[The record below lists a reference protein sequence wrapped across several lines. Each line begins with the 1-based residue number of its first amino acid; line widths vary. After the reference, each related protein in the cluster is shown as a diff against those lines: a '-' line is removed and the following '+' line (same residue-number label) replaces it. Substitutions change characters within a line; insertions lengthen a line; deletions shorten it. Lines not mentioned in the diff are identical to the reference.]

1 MKITGSPIHKTTGRS
16 TPPLRSRSGTV
27 TPTSNNAAGIGLTP
41 QMIQVK
47 GVDNKLVQI
56 IMDEIVE
63 GGAKVRWSDIAG
75 QDVRISLLLNTTE
88 FLRIRYAMRNNY
100 LFRLQNK
107 RSKKWLFYQQY
118 GLSYSLVCDH
128 QLKVTKKIR
137 TKISFDINS
146 QSYL

>member
-27 TPTSNNAAGIGLTP
+27 TPTSINAGIGLAP
-41 QMIQVK
+41 QIIQVK

-75 QDVRISLLLNTTE
+75 QDVRISSLLIFI
-88 FLRIRYAMRNNY
+88 FLSI
-100 LFRLQNK
+100 Q
-107 RSKKWLFYQQY
+107 
-118 GLSYSLVCDH
+118 
-128 QLKVTKKIR
+128 
-137 TKISFDINS
+137 
-146 QSYL
+146 